1 VFDRYE
7 PWHGEI
13 SGRQNGSL
21 IADRIGPASTYAM
34 TNLQERGVLFVSPSE
49 DCYEGML
56 VGENARADD
65 LDVNIA
71 KAKQMTNVRSNADVL
86 VRLAPPR
93 LLSLDQALEYIE
105 EDECVEVTPD
115 VIRLRKVE
123 LSASRRQSQRS
134 KSKRDAR
141 D

>member
-1 VFDRYE
+1 
-7 PWHGEI
+7 
-13 SGRQNGSL
+13 
-21 IADRIGPASTYAM
+21 
-34 TNLQERGVLFVSPSE
+34 
-49 DCYEGML
+49 
-56 VGENARADD
+56 
-65 LDVNIA
+65 
-71 KAKQMTNVRSNADVL
+71 

-123 LSASRRQSQRS
+123 LSASMRQSQRS

-141 D
+141 E